1 MIGKVQKKLNK
12 CLINIKQTFNF
23 VVQLHKMDYN
33 EKQLQ
38 IIQTAEEL
46 FADKGFDGT
55 SVRDIAEEAGVNVA
69 MISYYF
75 GSKEK
80 LLEALFTYRAMDS
93 AKKLEDLFQLKELT
107 TLEKVYLMI
116 DYYIDKFQTQ
126 HCFHKI
132 MMSEQVNN
140 KRGTT
145 HELIHHFK
153 KRNQQLVK
161 QLIHEGQKN
170 GEFSK
175 NIDVPMLMALL
186 IGTVSHMIATQRF
199 YREINNLMEMPDE
212 QFQKLIKKKL
222 SVQLKFIFKATLTHE
237 A

>member
-1 MIGKVQKKLNK
+1 ME
-12 CLINIKQTFNF
+12 
-23 VVQLHKMDYN
+23 YN

-38 IIQTAEEL
+38 IIQTAEKL

-55 SVRDIAEEAGVNVA
+55 SVRDIADDAGVNVA

-222 SVQLKFIFKATLTHE
+222 SVQLKFIFKATLTHG

>member
-1 MIGKVQKKLNK
+1 ME
-12 CLINIKQTFNF
+12 
-23 VVQLHKMDYN
+23 YN

-38 IIQTAEEL
+38 IIQTAEKL

-55 SVRDIAEEAGVNVA
+55 SVRDIADDAGVNVA

>member
-1 MIGKVQKKLNK
+1 ME
-12 CLINIKQTFNF
+12 
-23 VVQLHKMDYN
+23 YN

-38 IIQTAEEL
+38 IIQTAEKL

-55 SVRDIAEEAGVNVA
+55 SVRDIADDAGINVA

-93 AKKLEDLFQLKELT
+93 AKKLEDILQNKELT
-107 TLEKVYLMI
+107 TIEKVYQMI
-116 DYYIDKFQTQ
+116 DYYIGKFQHQ

-153 KRNQQLVK
+153 KRNQQIVK
-161 QLIHEGQKN
+161 QLIHEGQKT

-175 NIDVPMLMALL
+175 NIDVPMLMAVL

-199 YREINNLMEMPDE
+199 YREINNLQEMPDE